1 MATFFAYILTMMKL
15 LRDYA
20 ILLLRL
26 RHQYYYVSNAEQ
38 VTIAQYYTKHYCQEK
53 V

>member
-20 ILLLRL
+20 TG
-26 RHQYYYVSNAEQ
+26 V
-38 VTIAQYYTKHYCQEK
+38 VTIPFYLVSVLLTAYGFS
-53 V
+53 